1 MDWDVIGKEA
11 STREIPPNLAGYA
24 STIATFSWEAA
35 SRELDGLPSGGL
47 NIAYEAVDRHAGG
60 PLGNQLALRFL
71 AADGAVRDFTYLQLQ
86 GLTNRFANLLRQL
99 GIGAGDRVATLLGSV
114 PDLYIAA
121 LGALKNRCVFC
132 PLYAAFGPEPIRSR
146 LNLSGARI
154 LIATEALF
162 RRKIQPQIEALPSLE
177 YVLVSQSSA
186 ETLSHPLCRDL
197 SKLVDEAE
205 PRFQIGRTDPEDRAL
220 LHFTSGTTGRPKGV
234 VHVHNAV
241 LMHAMSGKLAL
252 DIHPGDVFWC
262 TADPGWVTGTSYGI
276 VAPLTLGA
284 TLIVDEAPFDP
295 ERWYRNIAE
304 QKVDVWYTSPTAIR
318 MMMRL
323 GAELPR
329 KFDTS
334 SLRFL
339 ASVGEPL
346 NPEAVTWGLEAFGLP
361 FHDNWW
367 QTETG
372 GILIANFRAMD
383 IKPGSMGRPLP
394 GIEAAILECRE
405 DGSVRQIEDP
415 TETGELAIRKGW
427 PSMFRTYLGEQERYE
442 QCFAGDWYLTG
453 DLARCDRDGYF
464 WFVGR
469 KDDLIKS
476 SGHLIGPFEVENV
489 LMTHPAVAEAG
500 VIGKPDPIAME
511 IVKAFVSLKPGQ
523 VPDEALCRDILAH
536 VRRRLGAVVAPKE
549 LEFRETLPK
558 TRSGKI
564 VRRLLKA
571 EETGAPPGDRST
583 LEPGGSNRSDKSL
596 NRSTNDG

>member
-1 MDWDVIGKEA
+1 MDWTVIGKEGV
-11 STREIPPNLAGYA
+11 TRDVSPNLTGYTSA
-24 STIATFSWEAA
+24 VEAFSWEAA

-47 NIAYEAVDRHAGG
+47 NIAYEAIDRHLEG
-60 PLGNQLALRFL
+60 PFGDPVAVRFL
-71 AADGAVRDFTYLQLQ
+71 AQDGRVQDFTYAQLHE
-86 GLTNRFANLLRQL
+86 LTNRFANLLCRL

-121 LGALKNRCVFC
+121 LGALKNRSVFC
-132 PLYAAFGPEPIRSR
+132 PLYAAFGPEPVRVR

-154 LIATEALF
+154 LVTTEALF
-162 RRKIQPQIEALPSLE
+162 RRKIQPQLDALPSLE
-177 YVLVSQSSA
+177 YVLIGQASRD
-186 ETLSHPLCRDL
+186 TLFGPLCRDL
-197 SKLVDEAE
+197 SGLMEEAD
-205 PRFQIGRTDPEDRAL
+205 PRFQIGPTDPEDRAL
-220 LHFTSGTTGRPKGV
+220 LHFTSGTTGTPKGV

-241 LMHAMSGKLAL
+241 LMHYVSGKLAL

-295 ERWYRNIAE
+295 ERWYRNIEE
-304 QKVDVWYTSPTAIR
+304 QKVNVWYTSPTAIR

-323 GAELPR
+323 GAEVPR
-329 KFDTS
+329 KFDTA

-346 NPEAVTWGLEAFGLP
+346 NPEAVTWGQKAFGLP

-372 GILIANFRAMD
+372 GILIANFRDMD

-394 GIEAAILECRE
+394 GIEAAIVRRRE
-405 DGSVRQIEDP
+405 DGSVIRIDDP
-415 TETGELAIRKGW
+415 GEPGELAIRKGW
-427 PSMFRTYLGEQERYE
+427 PSMFRTYLGEQERYAR
-442 QCFAGDWYLTG
+442 CFAGDWYLTG
-453 DLARCDRDGYF
+453 DMARRDRDGYF

-500 VIGKPDPIAME
+500 VVGKPDPTAME

-523 VPDEALCRDILAH
+523 IPGEALRRDILAH
-536 VRRRLGAVVAPKE
+536 ARRRLGAVVAPKE
-549 LEFRETLPK
+549 LEFRDALPK

-564 VRRLLKA
+564 VRRVLKA
-571 EETGAPPGDRST
+571 QAISV
-583 LEPGGSNRSDKSL
+583 K
-596 NRSTNDG
+596 

>member
-1 MDWDVIGKEA
+1 MDWKVISKEA
-11 STREIPPNLAGYA
+11 SAREVSPNLAGYA
-24 STIATFSWEAA
+24 SAVKAFSWGTA

-47 NIAYEAVDRHAGG
+47 NIAHEAIDRHIGG
-60 PLGNQLALRFL
+60 PLRDHLALRFL
-71 AADGAVRDFTYLQLQ
+71 TQEGAAHNFTYAQLHE
-86 GLTNRFANLLRQL
+86 LTNRFANLLRRL
-99 GIGAGDRVATLLGSV
+99 GVAGGDRVATLLGPV
-114 PDLYIAA
+114 PELFIAA
-121 LGALKNRCVFC
+121 LGALKNRSVFC
-132 PLYAAFGPEPIRSR
+132 PLYAAFGPEPVRVR
-146 LNLSGARI
+146 LNLSGARV
-154 LIATEALF
+154 LVTTEALY
-162 RRKIQPQIEALPSLE
+162 RRKIRPQLDALPSLE
-177 YVLVSQSSA
+177 YVLISQSSQD
-186 ETLSHPLCRDL
+186 TLSGPVCRDL
-197 SKLVDEAE
+197 SRLIDEAD
-205 PRFQIGRTDPEDRAL
+205 RNFQIGPTAPEDWAL
-220 LHFTSGTTGRPKGV
+220 LHFTSGTTGTPKGV

-241 LMHAMSGKLAL
+241 LMHQVSGKLAL
-252 DIHPGDVFWC
+252 DIHRGDVFWC

-276 VAPLTLGA
+276 IAPLTLGA
-284 TLIVDEAPFDP
+284 TLVIDEAPFDP
-295 ERWYRNIAE
+295 ERWYRDIEE
-304 QKVDVWYTSPTAIR
+304 QKVNVWYTSPTAIR

-329 KFDTS
+329 RFDTS

-346 NPEAVTWGLEAFGLP
+346 NPEAVVWGQEAFGLP

-383 IKPGSMGRPLP
+383 IRPGSMGRPLP
-394 GIEAAILECRE
+394 GIAAAVVERRE
-405 DGSVRQIEDP
+405 DGSVRWIDDP
-415 TETGELAIRKGW
+415 DEPGELAIRKGW

-453 DLARCDRDGYF
+453 DLARRDRDGYF

-500 VIGKPDPIAME
+500 VIGKPDPTAME

-523 VPDEALCRDILAH
+523 TPDEALRRDILAYA
-536 VRRRLGAVVAPKE
+536 RRLLGAVVAPKE
-549 LEFRETLPK
+549 LEFRETLPR

-564 VRRLLKA
+564 MRRLLKA
-571 EETGAPPGDRST
+571 GETGAPPGDLST
-583 LEPGGSNRSDKSL
+583 LESGASD
-596 NRSTNDG
+596 